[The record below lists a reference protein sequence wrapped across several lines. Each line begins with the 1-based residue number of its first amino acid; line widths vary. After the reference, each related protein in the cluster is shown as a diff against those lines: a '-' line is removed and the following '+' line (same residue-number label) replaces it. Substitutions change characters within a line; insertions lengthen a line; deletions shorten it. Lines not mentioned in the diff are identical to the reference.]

1 MTVVAVDTIFTHHG
15 VHFLVFFLL
24 HVIIECLHRLK
35 ILFQSLEHC
44 TDHLSLA
51 SASSTGHQGDGLL
64 QNAPGSRHLGFVT
77 LDPREPFILQVNFVG
92 DGVRGHDFLQTITN
106 ALLSF
111 PIPHQVEPLHG
122 VFDLSPHN
130 LMFYEKLDCTSGC
143 GLIRLLIFVI
153 IHPARVE
160 LEVGFDIIVFEVRV
174 SLVSARVFEHVVSQ
188 QGSLLEV

>member
-1 MTVVAVDTIFTHHG
+1 MDVLLVV
-15 VHFLVFFLL
+15 L
-24 HVIIECLHRLK
+24 
-35 ILFQSLEHC
+35 C

-51 SASSTGHQGDGLL
+51 GASSTGHQGDGLL
-64 QNAPGSRHLGFVT
+64 QNASSSPHLGFVT

-92 DGVRGHDFLQTITN
+92 DGVRGHDLLQTITN

-122 VFDLSPHN
+122 ILDLSPHN
-130 LMFYEKLDCTSGC
+130 LMFYEKLNRTRGC
-143 GLIRLLIFVI
+143 GLIRLLNFVI

-160 LEVGFDIIVFEVRV
+160 LEVGLNVIMFQVRV
-174 SLVSARVFEHVVSQ
+174 SLVPARVFEHVVSQ